1 MVENITE
8 VTNTKNWSNFYITSG
23 GRIWGIANNE
33 KLNGEA
39 QERRNVMGNSFNT
52 AEEACYTKSQIE
64 AWARLKKYTERRV
77 VFRNG
82 NPIIE
87 LEFHLPTEES
97 GTFDSDIILLAN
109 QYQRKEG
116 ICA

>member
-1 MVENITE
+1 MVEDITE
-8 VTNTKNWSNFYITSG
+8 VASTKKWLNFYITSG
-23 GRIWGIANNE
+23 GRIWGIENEE

-39 QERRNVMGNSFNT
+39 QERRNVMGNSFTT

-64 AWARLKKYTERRV
+64 AWARLKKYAERRV

-87 LEFHLPTEES
+87 LEFHLPTKEPE
-97 GTFDSDIILLAN
+97 TFNNDIMLLAN
-109 QYQRKEG
+109 QYQRKRR